1 MEICEATESDIPEI
15 VNLLKVSLG
24 ESLMPKSERYWRW
37 KHLENPFGTSPVL
50 LCREGKE
57 LIGVRAFMRWEWVYQ
72 GQTYK
77 ALRAVDTATHPDHQ
91 GKGIFKKL
99 TLALADQCTKSG
111 DHFIFNTP
119 NKQSKPGYLKMGWE
133 EVARLPIRLSIHQ
146 PFGMAMNFIS
156 TVSKDTEVD
165 SKSSSYYLGHA
176 RLSNLIEDHHRQ
188 MKQMTT
194 RTSVPYLVWRY
205 LSVPVARYVAIG
217 EEKGTELTGLIIG
230 RIKQTRFGRELR
242 ITDRFLNEK
251 SNGRELTQNLKE
263 KIKEWNIDFTTLTGT
278 ASPYKQ
284 NLLQFKVRTG
294 PMVTIRSL
302 SMLDLQVLREFNQW
316 SPSLGDLELF

>member
-1 MEICEATESDIPEI
+1 
-15 VNLLKVSLG
+15 
-24 ESLMPKSERYWRW
+24 
-37 KHLENPFGTSPVL
+37 
-50 LCREGKE
+50 
-57 LIGVRAFMRWEWVYQ
+57 
-72 GQTYK
+72 
-77 ALRAVDTATHPDHQ
+77 
-91 GKGIFKKL
+91 
-99 TLALADQCTKSG
+99 
-111 DHFIFNTP
+111 
-119 NKQSKPGYLKMGWE
+119 
-133 EVARLPIRLSIHQ
+133 
-146 PFGMAMNFIS
+146 
-156 TVSKDTEVD
+156 VSKDTEVD

-278 ASPYKQ
+278 ASTYKQ